1 MNEVRKKK
9 VKKSKKKK
17 KEEKKEMH
25 EKVSCEKDFHSWRQ
39 LLEAWLALTIGLEVS
54 RTMRFHGS

>member
-1 MNEVRKKK
+1 
-9 VKKSKKKK
+9 
-17 KEEKKEMH
+17 MH
-25 EKVSCEKDFHSWRQ
+25 ENVSCERDFHSWHQ